1 MGPQINI
8 FRTRLSDRE
17 APDPLRLGPGCVHDR
32 HWGAGQNVMSQIFK
46 AFFAALAASATFGA
60 VQFASGH
67 DLMGRRELAATEP
80 AGEINRAA
88 KADRAALRAAPGRTE
103 TITIRNVGLDDTS
116 VVVRVPVVQAPV
128 VQAARG
134 HRGGPEPSSGAGQA
148 RRSKMT
154 VACEPPVS
162 VLTEVAKLLQP
173 GRCVT

>member
-1 MGPQINI
+1 
-8 FRTRLSDRE
+8 
-17 APDPLRLGPGCVHDR
+17 
-32 HWGAGQNVMSQIFK
+32 MSQILK
-46 AFFAALAASATFGA
+46 AILATLAVSATFGA
-60 VQFASGH
+60 VQLASGH
-67 DLMGRRELAATEP
+67 DLTGLRQLASTEP

-116 VVVRVPVVQAPV
+116 VVVRVPVQAPV
-128 VQAARG
+128 VQEVRNPPAPPARPG
-134 HRGGPEPSSGAGQA
+134 T
-148 RRSKMT
+148 SKMT

>member
-1 MGPQINI
+1 
-8 FRTRLSDRE
+8 
-17 APDPLRLGPGCVHDR
+17 
-32 HWGAGQNVMSQIFK
+32 MSQIFK
-46 AFFAALAASATFGA
+46 AILAALPVSAGFGA
-60 VQFASGH
+60 VQLASGH
-67 DLMGRRELAATEP
+67 DLACLSLLAATEP

-128 VQAARG
+128 VQPPAATEEVRNL
-134 HRGGPEPSSGAGQA
+134 PAAPA
-148 RRSKMT
+148 RPASKMT